1 LTPATASGARVI
13 HLQKLLTL
21 PPPPQPSRYD
31 NLPRKRAKF
40 INFAKSAL
48 DIEAE
53 IAESLWSLIEA
64 PATDMPIPAVTEEP
78 VAVTEEPELVA
89 HQAPPTSCGLVRF
102 LKRRIGFRGVGR
114 TRFVQTPPGLK
125 EPMGGGLDGWLA
137 GLDAEDPAKQAL
149 RFPVNLPLPA
159 NLSPPRRS
167 SPSRL
172 PLKGAQ
178 PAKQSTKSSQVT
190 SPPAPLMR
198 RPSTDANA
206 ALRAAPPTSGPNL
219 AHLEITLFKPAHFRQ
234 ETPWQCP
241 ASACV
246 PPCVRHA
253 WRLWVARAL
262 KETLSTGGPLYML
275 SRFPFGCSS
284 QPPPEPLIPLP
295 FSFP

>member
-1 LTPATASGARVI
+1 MAEGLSDGSRLPIDPSYCLGCSSYPPAKVADSNTA
-13 HLQKLLTL
+13 
-21 PPPPQPSRYD
+21 PEPPQPSRYD

-246 PPCVRHA
+246 PPCVCHA
-253 WRLWVARAL
+253 WRLWVAR
-262 KETLSTGGPLYML
+262 
-275 SRFPFGCSS
+275 
-284 QPPPEPLIPLP
+284 PERDAKHWRPTIYAK
-295 FSFP
+295 